1 MRKSMTLTVLAA
13 TVLLTT
19 GVQAAERLADA
30 HQAQHVHMLGK
41 RPYQAVMV
49 ASAGAEQAW
58 TGATLRVDQPVT
70 PSVHKLH
77 QLAKR
82 AY

>member
-58 TGATLRVDQPVT
+58 TGATLRVDQPTSAPVN
-70 PSVHKLH
+70 KLH

>member
-1 MRKSMTLTVLAA
+1 MRQSITLFMLAA
-13 TVLLTT
+13 TTLLAS
-19 GVQAAERLADA
+19 GVQATERLVDPHQA
-30 HQAQHVHMLGK
+30 HQVHMLGK

-58 TGATLRVDQPVT
+58 TGATLRVETNAVPQP
-70 PSVHKLH
+70 HKMH